1 MSRVPNRSARAAT
14 RTAAASPAVAGFRP
28 KLAVAA
34 VAAAFSL
41 QPQLLQAQPSGAH
54 AIHGKASV
62 TSDGRNVTVRTTNG
76 KGTSHS
82 AIDWQSF
89 SVPGGSTT
97 RFIQPSAASTSI
109 NRVLGGDPS
118 AIYGTLSSN
127 GKLVLVNPAGI
138 AVGAGGVVDT
148 AGFTASTLPMRDAD
162 AIAGRLVFQGTGGP
176 LTVDGHVLARGGD
189 VVLLGSSVQVGSG
202 AVVQSDG
209 ATLVAAGERVALTGR
224 GLEGIQLEVNAG
236 NEVLNLGTLKGDA
249 VGIFAGTLRHSGHI
263 AADAVTSR
271 GGKVVLQARGG
282 DAYVRGSVS
291 AKAGRRGGS
300 IDVLGERVALEAGA
314 LLRASGRDGGG
325 QVRVG
330 GDYQGANANVPN
342 AKRVYMDANA
352 RIEADATRQGD
363 GGRVIVWSDEVTRMH
378 GNISA
383 RGGQSGGDGGFVE
396 VSGKEH
402 LQYTGLVDLRAAQG
416 RRGTLL
422 LDPEDIVI
430 AHEPTPTFTP
440 EPPYGSDNTSSA
452 TTESGEVMFAPISAD
467 TATLTDRHLNDQLQF
482 ADVLVKTTATADDS
496 GNGGTITVNEDAVVS
511 WSSGHSLR
519 LEADK
524 GINMLGTIDGNGAVV
539 FTAKNGDIDVQ
550 AGSTLRGSS
559 VRLETLAAGTDINV
573 HTQVEAISG
582 GIHLD
587 AKDAIT
593 GDGIFTTQGGAAG
606 SVHLQA
612 RGGDVAFSRID
623 ADGAPGQR
631 GGDVNVFATADV
643 SFENIRADGGWG
655 DLALGGEGGRGGSV
669 HVKYG
674 GELRTPS
681 STAPPIISANGG
693 DGATVEGGGG
703 GGRGGDGGV
712 VVVEGASGDLVI
724 DDLDI
729 SVLGGNGGY
738 VASTDAGAG
747 GDGGRVIFKAA
758 GKTIINGDV
767 VVRASGG
774 LGRHEPAFDTYA
786 ADGAMGSLETR
797 SGVTEVSG
805 YLGIHAKWENTR
817 VMNVTGGHV
826 FGDTGRNAGEIH
838 LSGDT
843 IFEFYEL
850 ENSGLF
856 KVHSGGAQAWLS
868 RNTGT
873 IEVAKGATLSTSYFT
888 SNEGVLNVNGTLR
901 AYAYGCDCSEEPPLE
916 ELALLAL
923 DSSSS
928 SFVNQA
934 GGVIS
939 GTGTL
944 MINDGQGW
952 LENHGKIAPGGVG
965 TTGKLT
971 IDGNLQMHSD
981 SVLHADIVN
990 TLTHDI
996 LAVTGTTITGGKVE
1010 VGHPAG
1016 TSIKTGDTFAVLQA
1030 GMLEPSAMP
1039 GVSSGAM
1046 TVSASGYN
1054 LVLRAT
1060 APVPAPTPAPSVPQ
1074 QQAQQE
1080 VLGEIITFQQLFEQ
1094 QQRDDD
1100 QGEPGRDDIV
1110 VTDTSCLPR

>member
-1 MSRVPNRSARAAT
+1 MSRVPNRSARAAS
-14 RTAAASPAVAGFRP
+14 RTAASPAVAGFRP

-54 AIHGKASV
+54 VIHGKASI
-62 TSDGRNVTVRTTNG
+62 TQDGRNVTVRTANG

-162 AIAGRLVFQGTGGP
+162 AIAGRLRFQGNGGP
-176 LTVDGHVLARGGD
+176 LTVDGQVLARGGD

-263 AADAVTSR
+263 AADAVTTR
-271 GGKVVLQARGG
+271 GGKVVLHAKGG

-291 AKAGRRGGS
+291 AANGKRGGS

-330 GDYQGANANVPN
+330 GDYQGANADVPN
-342 AKRVYMDANA
+342 AKRVYMDAAA
-352 RIEADATRQGD
+352 RIEADATQQGD

-402 LQYTGLVDLRAAQG
+402 LEYTGLVDLRAAQG

-422 LDPEDIVI
+422 LDPEDITIIRSDYPNNTLAPESSNTTVGSVF
-430 AHEPTPTFTP
+430 EPAGDGDVTIT
-440 EPPYGSDNTSSA
+440 
-452 TTESGEVMFAPISAD
+452 D
-467 TATLTDRHLNDQLQF
+467 THLNTQL
-482 ADVLVKTTATADDS
+482 ALSDVLVKTSSDASS
-496 GNGGTITVNEDAVVS
+496 GSGGQITVNSDAVIT
-511 WSSGHSLR
+511 WQSGNSFA

-524 GINMLGTIDGNGAVV
+524 GIDMLGTIDGNGAVV
-539 FTAKNGDIDVQ
+539 FTAKNGDIDVT

-559 VRLETLAAGTDINV
+559 VRLETLAAGTDITVN
-573 HTQVEAISG
+573 TRIEAISD

-587 AKDAIT
+587 AKGAIT
-593 GDGIFTTQGGAAG
+593 GSGIFTTQGGAAG

-612 RGGDVAFSRID
+612 RGGDVVFSRIE
-623 ADGAPGQR
+623 ADGATGQS
-631 GGDVNVFATADV
+631 GGDVNVFAKGDV
-643 SFENIRADGGWG
+643 SFENIWADGGWG

-669 HVKYG
+669 HVKYD

-681 STAPPIISANGG
+681 PTGPPIISASGG
-693 DGATVEGGGG
+693 DGASVEGGGG

-724 DDLDI
+724 NDLDI
-729 SVLGGNGGY
+729 SVRGGDGGY

-767 VVRASGG
+767 VVSASGG
-774 LGRHEPAFDTYA
+774 WGQHEPAFDTYA
-786 ADGAMGSLETR
+786 PDGAMGSLETL

-805 YLGIHAKWENTR
+805 YLGIHANWENTR
-817 VMNVTGGHV
+817 VMNVTGGQV

-873 IEVAKGATLSTSYFT
+873 IEVAKGATLSTTYFT

-901 AYAYGCDCSEEPPLE
+901 ANTFSCGECGYLEGDGGYG
-916 ELALLAL
+916 LLAESEL
-923 DSSSS
+923 EGSP
-928 SFVNQA
+928 SFVNAA

-939 GTGTL
+939 GSGTL
-944 MINDGQGW
+944 AIDDGQGW
-952 LENHGKIAPGGVG
+952 LDNHGKIAPGGVG
-965 TTGKLT
+965 STGKLT

-981 SVLHADIVN
+981 SVLHADVVN

-996 LAVTGTTITGGKVE
+996 LAVTGTTVTGGKVE
-1010 VGHPAG
+1010 VSHPAG
-1016 TSIKTGDTFAVLQA
+1016 TAIQTGDTFAVLQSGA
-1030 GMLEPSAMP
+1030 LDTTTMP
-1039 GVSSGAM
+1039 GVSSNAM
-1046 TVSASGYN
+1046 SVSASGNN

-1060 APVPAPTPAPSVPQ
+1060 APVPAPAPAPAPAVPQ